1 MSIEDRNL
9 KPGTVLVARYKKRD
23 HRCTVVKGED
33 GKLVYRVHGGKDYT
47 SPSAAG
53 TAVMGGVA
61 CNGWRFW
68 TVEGTEAKKAKGA
81 ATPKAAAKPK
91 AATKPTKPATRAK
104 KAPKAAKRATSAKKV
119 TGGSNGADQEPV
131 EKPVSCGDCGQE
143 FPTSREAGDHMRDAH
158 GSAEAAGSGGR

>member
-23 HRCTVVKGED
+23 HRCTVVKDED

-53 TAVMGGVA
+53 SAVMGGVA

-68 TVEGTEAKKAKGA
+68 AVEGTEK
-81 ATPKAAAKPK
+81 PEAAKPK
-91 AATKPTKPATRAK
+91 AAKAATKAK
-104 KAPKAAKRATSAKKV
+104 KAPKAGKRTTKAKKV
-119 TGGSNGADQEPV
+119 AGGSNGDEPAEPVV
-131 EKPVSCGDCGQE
+131 EKPVNCGECGQE

-158 GSAEAAGSGGR
+158 NSVEAAGSGGR

>member
-23 HRCTVVKGED
+23 HRCDVVKGED
-33 GKLVYRVHGGKDYT
+33 GKAAYKVGGKTYT

-68 TVEGTEAKKAKGA
+68 TVEGTG
-81 ATPKAAAKPK
+81 KPK
-91 AATKPTKPATRAK
+91 AAPKPKGTTKAAKPATRAK
-104 KAPKAAKRATSAKKV
+104 NAPKSAKRATRARKV
-119 TGGSNGADQEPV
+119 AGANNGEKPAPV
-131 EKPVSCGDCGQE
+131 EKPVNCGDCGQE

-158 GSAEAAGSGGR
+158 NAPEAAGSGGR